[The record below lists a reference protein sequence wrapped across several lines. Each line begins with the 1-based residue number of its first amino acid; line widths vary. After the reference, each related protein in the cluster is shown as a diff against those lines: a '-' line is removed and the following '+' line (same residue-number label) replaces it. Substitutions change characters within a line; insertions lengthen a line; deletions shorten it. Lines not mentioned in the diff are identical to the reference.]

1 MVGIGLAALADH
13 IQVLEPLQRL
23 HLTPDLILYIIIP
36 TLVFDAAVS
45 IDSRLLLKNLSPV
58 LMLAAPGLLISTLI
72 VGGLVAVLTV
82 CAAACGSDGDS
93 DSADGGGDG
102 DAPPTSISST
112 TTSAAG
118 ASLVLDGEECTYEGP
133 TELSEGPLVVGVENQ
148 SDSDA
153 SFAVHRLGNPDDRL
167 LFFSRRIEELQAT
180 IEREGE
186 ASAEPLEAWD
196 ETHRQETGFTATS
209 VDIPPGETGE
219 LTAVTP
225 VGYYALVCKNFEGG
239 IPFAVDSP
247 VTFVGLARPAQVR
260 VTG

>member
-1 MVGIGLAALADH
+1 MTNRIARIAGL
-13 IQVLEPLQRL
+13 P
-23 HLTPDLILYIIIP
+23 
-36 TLVFDAAVS
+36 AV
-45 IDSRLLLKNLSPV
+45 LLLAV
-58 LMLAAPGLLISTLI
+58 GLF
-72 VGGLVAVLTV
+72 
-82 CAAACGSDGDS
+82 AAACSSDDGGG
-93 DSADGGGDG
+93 SADGGGDG
-102 DAPPTSISST
+102 DAPPTSISTT

-153 SFAVHRLGNPDDRL
+153 SFAAHRLGNPDDRL
-167 LFFSRRIEELQAT
+167 LFFSTRLEELQAT

-186 ASAEPLEAWD
+186 ASAEPLQAFAEEVD
-196 ETHRQETGFTATS
+196 LYSNVSFTATS

-219 LTAVTP
+219 LTADTP

-239 IPFAVDSP
+239 IPSAVDSP

>member
-1 MVGIGLAALADH
+1 MTNRIARIAGL
-13 IQVLEPLQRL
+13 P
-23 HLTPDLILYIIIP
+23 
-36 TLVFDAAVS
+36 AV
-45 IDSRLLLKNLSPV
+45 LLLAV
-58 LMLAAPGLLISTLI
+58 
-72 VGGLVAVLTV
+72 GLVATA
-82 CAAACGSDGDS
+82 CASDDDGG
-93 DSADGGGDG
+93 SADGGGGG

-133 TELSEGPLVVGVENQ
+133 SEVSEGPLVVGVENQ

-153 SFAVHRLGNPDDRL
+153 SFAVHRLDNPDDRL
-167 LFFSRRIEELQAT
+167 LFFSSRLEELQAT

-186 ASAEPLEAWD
+186 ASTEPLEA
-196 ETHRQETGFTATS
+196 FTATS

-239 IPFAVDSP
+239 IPSAVDSP

>member
-1 MVGIGLAALADH
+1 MK
-13 IQVLEPLQRL
+13 QRVLKG
-23 HLTPDLILYIIIP
+23 
-36 TLVFDAAVS
+36 F
-45 IDSRLLLKNLSPV
+45 
-58 LMLAAPGLLISTLI
+58 
-72 VGGLVAVLTV
+72 GLVAVLTV

-153 SFAVHRLGNPDDRL
+153 SFAVHHLE
-167 LFFSRRIEELQAT
+167 FSDGRVLRFGSVIEELQAT

-186 ASAEPLEAWD
+186 AGAEPLQAF
-196 ETHRQETGFTATS
+196 QETVDFYSTVSFTATS

-239 IPFAVDSP
+239 IPSAVDSP